1 MKNQIMQSLKEEDPD
16 VYDAIVGEERRQNT
30 GLELIASE
38 NYVSKAVIDAMA
50 SVLTNKYAEGYPG
63 HRYYGGQEFTD
74 KVEILAIERA
84 KKLFGAEHINVQ
96 PLSGC
101 PANVAV
107 YFALLNPGDTVLG
120 MDLGHGGH
128 LSHGHPVT
136 YMAKL
141 YKFVRYK
148 TIPPNGEID
157 YDGLRKTA
165 LEEKPKILLCGYSCY
180 PKDLDYKRFQEIADE
195 VGAYTMVD
203 IAHIAGLIAGKVM
216 NDPVKAGFDVLT
228 TTTHKTLRGPRGAM
242 IMSRIEDRY
251 HDKYNP
257 KSKKNLAQLLDSSV
271 FPGFQGGPHMHQIA
285 GKAVAFGE
293 ALKPEFREYAAQI
306 IKNAKAMAQKFIE
319 LGWTLYTGGTENH
332 LMLAD
337 ITKLGITGKEAQDV
351 LDEAGITLN
360 KNAYPD
366 DPRPP
371 TDPSGIR
378 IGTPAITTRGMK
390 ESDCIY
396 IAELMDKVVRN
407 SKDKTVVER
416 VRKDVFD
423 LTARFPLYKLYE

>member
-16 VYDAIVGEERRQNT
+16 VYNAIVGEERRQNT

-165 LEEKPKILLCGYSCY
+165 LAEKPKILLCGYSCY

-407 SKDKTVVER
+407 SKDKNVAER

-423 LTARFPLYKLYE
+423 LTAKFPLYKLYE